1 MADNTVKILLLVVI
15 LLVLGYVYQQ
25 NKTPMFIGPS
35 GEAIEK
41 AAEEIVH
48 RDCSG
53 TEYIIQKPCS
63 RNGVVLDGLSDE
75 TSGAGFETHVLD
87 KNHEGFVRQLGDGVC
102 PPKLVECNVDPP
114 KPCSGNTWLDA
125 MCVRLDV
132 NGNEL
137 VLEDGNADACG
148 DGILKQT
155 LDTNAPDYQPAT
167 QGGLC
172 TFERSGACQK
182 TCPEAQPPACN
193 YTVAEWQ
200 MNDLGCVKSRNDLTP
215 VGCGET
221 GEIQLYKAATM
232 NTEYCRD
239 LTKWQSC
246 TMQACP
252 QDCVGSWSDWTPNPD
267 ACDVQPSE
275 SRIYSITKEA
285 VGNTQYGYGKPCEE
299 IHDKV
304 ETRSRQDPIQPCC
317 TQSHNWTP
325 YFEAH
330 VGPYK
335 GKCKSTGT
343 GVFLQTVSS
352 GCPESVKT
360 DIKECCYESGEWEND
375 DRGCKSNGTQTQTQY
390 TKGPCVD
397 SVKTREVP
405 CCYSTEWSKVG
416 GEPEGSCN
424 IYGKQEWTRQ
434 LVGAC
439 DAVPTEDDKELCD
452 SELARLKNIPGKEGV
467 KGVRYVWFGYKDKIN
482 NTSRG
487 NFTSDA
493 YHGQAGLPLDDILNI
508 GGIEIY
514 SGGENVVKNWDR
526 ETELLKGV
534 TVNSSWE
541 KDATKVITGDYGIAR
556 LFDGNNST
564 MYHSGGSSHG
574 TGFPHQIGPGTDGWC
589 VGDDVV
595 HQDVPGCGRICSSWE
610 YAGSKEKGSWGLWG
624 DNQNDIDCPDARLDE
639 VWKLTGGS
647 TSGRPNREKSY
658 KDNYIQID
666 LGKEY
671 TIDEVKVFNRND
683 STDPRDPWRQRWQG
697 AVLELLDSN
706 KTVLKT
712 GDDITAADTVNTYKT
727 YSFSADPDTLAKL
740 AGILDVVPADFTSI
754 TDAKWRKI
762 IPACAMTKE
771 TKMDSSYYEDCQYRG
786 TWSGWGACDG
796 KNQKRSRTIV
806 NETIPHPS
814 TGETWPSG
822 QGGEELRSCSHCKG
836 YWFRNHGGYSG
847 NRGNRHK
854 RDQWEEFSKTKN
866 HTPNTGGKCPNT
878 FPAHGARRTQP
889 AKQKATDSW
898 FKTAEGQR
906 KEHLGWVCAGDNPHD
921 PDCNA

>member
-15 LLVLGYVYQQ
+15 LLVLWYVYQQ

-63 RNGVVLDGLSDE
+63 RNGIVLDGLSDE

-155 LDTNAPDYQPAT
+155 LDTNASDYEPAT

-193 YTVAEWQ
+193 YTTEGWQ
-200 MNDLGCVKSRNDLTP
+200 MNDLGCVKSRDDLTP

-232 NTEYCRD
+232 NTEYCRN

-246 TMQACP
+246 TTQACP
-252 QDCVGSWSDWTPNPD
+252 QDCKGSWSDWEPNPS

-275 SRIYSITKEA
+275 SRIYSITQEA

-304 ETRSRQDPIQPCC
+304 ETRNRQEVIQPCC
-317 TQSHNWTP
+317 TQTGSWT
-325 YFEAH
+325 
-330 VGPYK
+330 GPI
-335 GKCKSTGT
+335 GACSPFGT
-343 GVFLQTVSS
+343 GIFTQTVSS
-352 GCPESVKT
+352 GCPEDVK
-360 DIKECCYESGEWEND
+360 S
-375 DRGCKSNGTQTQTQY
+375 Q
-390 TKGPCVD
+390 
-397 SVKTREVP
+397 VKP
-405 CCYSTEWSKVG
+405 CCYKKGDWTKDGECKTNGKQTWKQTTAGNCISGTETKEEDCCYKTEWAAISR
-416 GEPEGSCN
+416 SCPST
-424 IYGKQEWTRQ
+424 GLRPFTRS
-434 LVGAC
+434 VTDAC
-439 DAVPTEDDKELCD
+439 KAVPAEQNKELCD
-452 SELARLKNIPGKEGV
+452 SELARLKTISGKEGV
-467 KGVRYVWFGYKDKIN
+467 KGVRYVWFGYKDKKT

-493 YHGQAGLPLDDILNI
+493 YHGHAGLPLDDFLNI

-541 KDATKVITGDYGIAR
+541 KDATKVITGDYGTAR
-556 LFDGNNST
+556 LFDGNSST
-564 MYHSGGSSHG
+564 MYHSGASSQG
-574 TGFPHQIGPGTDGWC
+574 NGFPHQIDHGTDGWC
-589 VGDDVV
+589 VGDVV

-610 YAGSKEKGSWGLWG
+610 YVGSKEKGSWGLWG

-727 YSFSADPDTLAKL
+727 YTFAISPDTLAKL
-740 AGILDVVPADFTSI
+740 EDVMDVVPADLSTI
-754 TDAKWRKI
+754 TNSQWRQI
-762 IPACAMTKE
+762 IPACEFTSFTDESRTYKE
-771 TKMDSSYYEDCQYRG
+771 ELCQYVG
-786 TWSGWGACDG
+786 DWDSQWGVCDG
-796 KNQKRSRTIV
+796 SNRYKSRPVKNAHITEHAAEFDAAIL
-806 NETIPHPS
+806 NPANS
-814 TGETWPSG
+814 TSQSCSPCKGEWRK
-822 QGGEELRSCSHCKG
+822 QYGGESALRM
-836 YWFRNHGGYSG
+836 
-847 NRGNRHK
+847 NRVKEDRHK
-854 RDQWEEFSKTKN
+854 RQVWTQYFHTRAASNGGQDDCPSVGTIKDQYEQRRKN
-866 HTPNTGGKCPNT
+866 GDFDNAHHVVETVVGG
-878 FPAHGARRTQP
+878 
-889 AKQKATDSW
+889 
-898 FKTAEGQR
+898 
-906 KEHLGWVCAGDNPHD
+906 
-921 PDCNA
+921 

>member
-15 LLVLGYVYQQ
+15 LLVLWYVYQQ
-25 NKTPMFIGPS
+25 NKKPMFIGPS
-35 GEAIEK
+35 GEAIEQ

-63 RNGVVLDGLSDE
+63 RNGIVLDGLSDE

-155 LDTNAPDYQPAT
+155 LDTNAPDYEPAT

-193 YTVAEWQ
+193 YPVEGWQ
-200 MNDLGCVKSRNDLTP
+200 MNDLGCVKSRDDLTP

-232 NTEYCRD
+232 NTEYCKN

-252 QDCVGSWSDWTPNPD
+252 QDCEGSWSDWTPNPD

-335 GKCKSTGT
+335 GKCKPSGT

-360 DIKECCYESGEWEND
+360 DIKECCYESGEWENV
-375 DRGCKSNGTQTQTQY
+375 GICKTNGTQTQTQY
-390 TKGPCVD
+390 TKGPCVE

-405 CCYSTEWSKVG
+405 CCYKTEWVG
-416 GEPEGSCN
+416 SNVCPSTGERTFTRTIAGSC
-424 IYGKQEWTRQ
+424 E
-434 LVGAC
+434 
-439 DAVPTEDDKELCD
+439 AVPLEDDKELCD
-452 SELARLKNIPGKEGV
+452 SELARLKTVSVLKDTPETSRSASLLYNNEPIGTGHSRGRLDSVQAWSAKHKTVGQWYQIDNGVVGTITGIAIKGRNDVDQWVKTFKVQYKGTSETWVDVDGGKIYTGNTDRNTQIDVIFDTPVEGRYVRIYPQTWNSYMSLRADIFV
-467 KGVRYVWFGYKDKIN
+467 KGV
-482 NTSRG
+482 
-487 NFTSDA
+487 
-493 YHGQAGLPLDDILNI
+493 
-508 GGIEIY
+508 
-514 SGGENVVKNWDR
+514 
-526 ETELLKGV
+526 
-534 TVNSSWE
+534 
-541 KDATKVITGDYGIAR
+541 
-556 LFDGNNST
+556 
-564 MYHSGGSSHG
+564 
-574 TGFPHQIGPGTDGWC
+574 
-589 VGDDVV
+589 
-595 HQDVPGCGRICSSWE
+595 
-610 YAGSKEKGSWGLWG
+610 
-624 DNQNDIDCPDARLDE
+624 
-639 VWKLTGGS
+639 
-647 TSGRPNREKSY
+647 
-658 KDNYIQID
+658 
-666 LGKEY
+666 
-671 TIDEVKVFNRND
+671 
-683 STDPRDPWRQRWQG
+683 
-697 AVLELLDSN
+697 
-706 KTVLKT
+706 
-712 GDDITAADTVNTYKT
+712 
-727 YSFSADPDTLAKL
+727 DPDTLAKL
-740 AGILDVVPADFTSI
+740 EDVMDVVPADLSTI
-754 TDAKWRKI
+754 TDSQWRKI
-762 IPACAMTKE
+762 IPACELTK
-771 TKMDSSYYEDCQYRG
+771 TTNEDYDYRTEPCQYVG
-786 TWSGWGACDG
+786 NWGNWSDCDG
-796 KNQKRSRTIV
+796 INQTRSRDVKNGNVPDFITGTL
-806 NETIPHPS
+806 NPSSSET
-814 TGETWPSG
+814 
-822 QGGEELRSCSHCKG
+822 RSCSHCKG
-836 YWFRNHGGYSG
+836 YWFQNHGGYSQ
-847 NRGNRHK
+847 NRRSRHK
-854 RDQWEEFSKTKN
+854 RDQWEEFKKTKN
-866 HTPNTGGKCPNT
+866 HTPNTGGVCPNT
-878 FPAHGARRTQP
+878 FPSHGARRTDP

-898 FKTAEGQR
+898 FKTAEGQH
-906 KEHLGWVCAGDNPHD
+906 KKFLGWECSGYNPYD

>member
-15 LLVLGYVYQQ
+15 LLVLWYVYQQ

-35 GEAIEK
+35 GEAVEQ

-63 RNGVVLDGLSDE
+63 RNGIVLDGLSDE

-155 LDTNAPDYQPAT
+155 LDTNAPDYEPAT

-193 YTVAEWQ
+193 YPVEGWQ
-200 MNDLGCVKSRNDLTP
+200 MNDLGCVKSRDDLTP

-232 NTEYCRD
+232 NTEYCKN

-317 TQSHNWTP
+317 TQSFNWT
-325 YFEAH
+325 
-330 VGPYK
+330 GPI
-335 GKCKSTGT
+335 GACRPDGFGIFT
-343 GVFLQTVSS
+343 QTVSS
-352 GCPESVKT
+352 GCPEDVKSE
-360 DIKECCYESGEWEND
+360 IKECCYEKGDWTNSGG
-375 DRGCKSNGTQTQTQY
+375 GCKTNGTQTQKQT
-390 TKGPCVD
+390 TKGNCIPGTE
-397 SVKTREVP
+397 TREVP
-405 CCYSTEWSKVG
+405 CCYKTEWVG
-416 GEPEGSCN
+416 SNECSSSGIRTFTRTIRGSC
-424 IYGKQEWTRQ
+424 
-434 LVGAC
+434 
-439 DAVPTEDDKELCD
+439 DSVPLEDDKELCD
-452 SELARLKNIPGKEGV
+452 SELARLKTISGKEGV

-493 YHGQAGLPLDDILNI
+493 YHGKAGLPLDDFLNI

-541 KDATKVITGDYGIAR
+541 KDATKVITGDYGTAR
-556 LFDGNNST
+556 LFDGNSST
-564 MYHSGGSSHG
+564 MYHSGASSHG
-574 TGFPHQIGPGTDGWC
+574 NGFPHQIDHGTDGWC

-595 HQDVPGCGRICSSWE
+595 HQDVPGCGRICSSSSSV
-610 YAGSKEKGSWGLWG
+610 GSKEKGSWGLWG

-639 VWKLTGGS
+639 VWKSSSL
-647 TSGRPNREKSY
+647 RDDIKEKSY

-671 TIDEVKVFNRND
+671 TIDEVKVINRQD
-683 STDPRDPWRQRWQG
+683 STDSRDPWRQRWQG

-740 AGILDVVPADFTSI
+740 AGILDVVPEDFLEIS
-754 TDAKWRKI
+754 DSQWREI
-762 IPACAMTKE
+762 IPACEFTSFTDESSNYKE
-771 TKMDSSYYEDCQYRG
+771 ERCQYVG
-786 TWSGWGACDG
+786 EWSPVWGACNG
-796 KNQKRSRTIV
+796 TNQYKTRVVKNADITEHAAEFDAAILNPVDSKSM
-806 NETIPHPS
+806 
-814 TGETWPSG
+814 
-822 QGGEELRSCSHCKG
+822 SCSPCKG
-836 YWFRNHGGYSG
+836 EWRKNYGSESALRM
-847 NRGNRHK
+847 NRVRHDRHK
-854 RDQWEEFSKTKN
+854 RQVWTQYYQTKAASGN
-866 HTPNTGGKCPNT
+866 
-878 FPAHGARRTQP
+878 
-889 AKQKATDSW
+889 
-898 FKTAEGQR
+898 
-906 KEHLGWVCAGDNPHD
+906 GDNNCPAVGSTKDHYEQRRKNGD
-921 PDCNA
+921 FDWNKHVVETVVGG

>member
-15 LLVLGYVYQQ
+15 LLVLWYVYQQ
-25 NKTPMFIGPS
+25 NKKPMFIGPS
-35 GEAIEK
+35 GEAIEQ

-63 RNGVVLDGLSDE
+63 RNGIVLDGLSDE
-75 TSGAGFETHVLD
+75 KSGAGFETHVLD

-114 KPCSGNTWLDA
+114 KPCSGDTWLDA

-155 LDTNAPDYQPAT
+155 LDTSAADYEPAT

-182 TCPEAQPPACN
+182 TCPEPQPPVCN
-193 YTVAEWQ
+193 YPVEGWQ
-200 MNDLGCVKSRNDLTP
+200 LNDLGCVKSRDNLTP

-232 NTEYCRD
+232 NTEYCKN
-239 LTKWQSC
+239 LTMWQSC

-275 SRIYSITKEA
+275 SRIYSITQEA

-317 TQSHNWTP
+317 TQSHNWT
-325 YFEAH
+325 
-330 VGPYK
+330 GPI
-335 GKCKSTGT
+335 G
-343 GVFLQTVSS
+343 GVCRPDGFGIFTQTVSS
-352 GCPESVKT
+352 GCPEDVKSE
-360 DIKECCYESGEWEND
+360 IKECCYESGEWENV
-375 DRGCKSNGTQTQTQY
+375 GSCKSNGTQTQSQA
-390 TKGPCVD
+390 TKGNCLEIA
-397 SVKTREVP
+397 KTREIP

-416 GEPEGSCN
+416 GEPEGDCN
-424 IYGKQEWTRQ
+424 INGKQEWTRQ

-439 DAVPTEDDKELCD
+439 DAVPTEDDKVLCD

-467 KGVRYVWFGYKDKIN
+467 KGVRYVWFGFDNDKE
-482 NTSRG
+482 TW
-487 NFTSDA
+487 
-493 YHGQAGLPLDDILNI
+493 LNI
-508 GGIEIY
+508 AEIEIY
-514 SGGENVVKNWDR
+514 SGGENIVKNWDQ
-526 ETELLKGV
+526 EPEKLEGV
-534 TVNSSWE
+534 TVSSISDWQGGVLDQS
-541 KDATKVITGDYGIAR
+541 K
-556 LFDGNNST
+556 LFDGEKTGNS
-564 MYHSGGSSHG
+564 MFHSEFG
-574 TGFPHQIGPGTDGWC
+574 
-589 VGDDVV
+589 
-595 HQDVPGCGRICSSWE
+595 
-610 YAGSKEKGSWGLWG
+610 KG
-624 DNQNDIDCPDARLDE
+624 
-639 VWKLTGGS
+639 
-647 TSGRPNREKSY
+647 
-658 KDNYIQID
+658 NYFKID

-671 TIDEVKVFNRND
+671 TIEEVKVFNRGQCNACND
-683 STDPRDPWRQRWQG
+683 RWEG
-697 AVLELLDSN
+697 AVLKLLDSSEN
-706 KTVLKT
+706 VLKT
-712 GDDITAADTVNTYKT
+712 GEAITAADTDISIYEPYEIHGPKIYNFTI
-727 YSFSADPDTLAKL
+727 SPDTLAKL
-740 AGILDVVPADFTSI
+740 EDVMDVVPADFTSI

-771 TKMDSSYYEDCQYRG
+771 TKMESSYYEDCQYRG
-786 TWSGWGACDG
+786 LWSGWGECDG
-796 KNQKRSRTIV
+796 KNQKRTRTIV
-806 NETIPHPS
+806 NETIPYPS
-814 TGETWPSG
+814 TGETWPAG

-836 YWFRNHGGYSG
+836 YWFRNHGGYSA

-866 HTPNTGGKCPNT
+866 HTPNTGGECPNT
-878 FPAHGARRTQP
+878 FPAHGAKRPQP
-889 AKQKATDSW
+889 DKGGCTFCKQKATDSW
-898 FKTAEGQR
+898 FKTAEGQH
-906 KEHLGWVCAGDNPHD
+906 KEHLGYVCAGYNPHD

>member
-15 LLVLGYVYQQ
+15 LLVLWYVYQQ

-53 TEYIIQKPCS
+53 TEYIIQKQCS
-63 RNGVVLDGLSDE
+63 RNGIVLDGLSDE
-75 TSGAGFETHVLD
+75 KSGAGFETHVLD

-155 LDTNAPDYQPAT
+155 LDTNAPDYAPAT

-193 YTVAEWQ
+193 YPVEGWQ

-252 QDCVGSWSDWTPNPD
+252 QDCEGSWSDWTPNPD

-285 VGNTQYGYGKPCEE
+285 VGNTQYGFGKPCEE

-317 TQSHNWTP
+317 TQSFNWT
-325 YFEAH
+325 
-330 VGPYK
+330 GPI
-335 GKCKSTGT
+335 G
-343 GVFLQTVSS
+343 GVCRPDGFGIFTQTVSS
-352 GCPESVKT
+352 GCPEDVKSEL
-360 DIKECCYESGEWEND
+360 KECCYQKGDWTNSGG
-375 DRGCKSNGTQTQTQY
+375 GCKTNGTQTQIQT
-390 TKGPCVD
+390 TKGNCIPGTE
-397 SVKTREVP
+397 TREVP
-405 CCYSTEWSKVG
+405 CCYKTEWVG
-416 GEPEGSCN
+416 SNVCPSTGERTFTRTIAGSC
-424 IYGKQEWTRQ
+424 E
-434 LVGAC
+434 
-439 DAVPTEDDKELCD
+439 AVPLEDDKVLCD
-452 SELARLKNIPGKEGV
+452 SELARLKNMLV
-467 KGVRYVWFGYKDKIN
+467 KGVRYVWFGFDNKTEY
-482 NTSRG
+482 
-487 NFTSDA
+487 
-493 YHGQAGLPLDDILNI
+493 LNI
-508 GGIEIY
+508 GQIEVY
-514 SGGENVVKNWDR
+514 SDGVNIVKNIDDS
-526 ETELLKGV
+526 KV
-534 TVNSSWE
+534 TVSSE
-541 KDATKVITGDYGIAR
+541 HGDATNYRKNQ
-556 LFDGNNST
+556 LFDGNYAS
-564 MYHSGGSSHG
+564 MYHS
-574 TGFPHQIGPGTDGWC
+574 
-589 VGDDVV
+589 
-595 HQDVPGCGRICSSWE
+595 
-610 YAGSKEKGSWGLWG
+610 AGKP
-624 DNQNDIDCPDARLDE
+624 NDWI
-639 VWKLTGGS
+639 K
-647 TSGRPNREKSY
+647 
-658 KDNYIQID
+658 ID

-671 TIDEVKVFNRND
+671 TIDEVKVFNRYSCGDNGHCNN
-683 STDPRDPWRQRWQG
+683 RWES
-697 AVLELLDSN
+697 AVLKLLDSSEN
-706 KTVLKT
+706 VLKT
-712 GDDITAADTVNTYKT
+712 GEAITATDTANKSKT
-727 YSFSADPDTLAKL
+727 YSFSVDPDALAKL
-740 AGILDVVPADFTSI
+740 EDVMDVVPADLSTI
-754 TDAKWRKI
+754 TDSQWKKI
-762 IPACAMTKE
+762 IPACELTK
-771 TKMDSSYYEDCQYRG
+771 TTNEDYDYRTEPCQYVGVWSDWG
-786 TWSGWGACDG
+786 TCDG
-796 KNQKRSRTIV
+796 KNQKRTRTII
-806 NETIPHPS
+806 NETVPNLS
-814 TGETWPSG
+814 TGYTWPSG
-822 QGGEELRSCSHCKG
+822 QGSEELRSCSNCKG
-836 YWFRNHGGYSG
+836 YWFRNHGGYSQ
-847 NRGNRHK
+847 NRRSRHK

-866 HTPNTGGKCPNT
+866 HTPNTGGVCPNT
-878 FPAHGARRTQP
+878 FPAHGAYRTQP
-889 AKQKATDSW
+889 EKQTATDSW
-898 FKTAEGQR
+898 FKTAEGQK
-906 KEHLGWVCAGDNPHD
+906 KEHLGYECAGYNPHD